1 MVSFKTHTMKIID
14 CIITAQPKGWLDP
27 MPKVIATFED
37 NSVVELF
44 EYYPDEISF
53 TESEFIGLTEDEAR
67 HLKFV
72 KDKNFLQS

>member
-1 MVSFKTHTMKIID
+1 MKIVS

-27 MPKVIATFED
+27 MPRVIATFED
-37 NSVVELF
+37 GTTKELF

-53 TESEFIGLTEDEAR
+53 TEKEFIGLTEDEAR

-72 KDKNFLQS
+72 KDKQYLQS

>member
-1 MVSFKTHTMKIID
+1 MKIVS
-14 CIITAQPKGWLDP
+14 CKITAQPKSFLDP

-37 NSVVELF
+37 GTSKELF

-67 HLKFV
+67 HLKFK
-72 KDKNFLQS
+72 KDKQYLQS